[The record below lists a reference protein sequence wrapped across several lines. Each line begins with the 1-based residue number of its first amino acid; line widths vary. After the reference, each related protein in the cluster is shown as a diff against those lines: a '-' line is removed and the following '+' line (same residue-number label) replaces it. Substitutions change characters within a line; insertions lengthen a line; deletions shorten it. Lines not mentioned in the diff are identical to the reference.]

1 MRGILLTCGVAT
13 AMQQASQSP
22 GAVQKVVN
30 MLNDIK
36 KETEAEGQ
44 SDKEGHDKMVC
55 WCDTNRADKEESI
68 EAAKQSIDSL
78 TARIE
83 EDKATIGKLETQ
95 LEELEKSRSENK
107 DSLAQASEMR
117 EKANGE
123 YEAAHADATK
133 AIGQLKEAVAT
144 LESNF
149 GADGSTLLQVASI
162 VKHSSHKFQSA
173 LEKDYA
179 SMIDSLNLD
188 DDVAAVQSESS
199 MFGAMFGGKQGFMP
213 TNVALNQQQGPGY
226 KSYNAKSG
234 KILGLLKQMQEG
246 MEHEDEES
254 TATEKAQAEA
264 FAELK
269 TTLKKEIATQTNK
282 INDKTTALADT
293 KVDLENSESDLEETQ
308 ATLEADEKFLAD
320 LEETCTKADNEYDAR
335 VKERSEELQAVAET
349 IGILTSDEARELF
362 SSSGQ
367 FVQVQQTTSLKV
379 QERVR
384 MSRASALLKAAAQKS
399 GSRALLGLSVSLK
412 IHGLEK
418 VKKAMEEMIANLKT
432 EQAEEFEKKD
442 HCDENINKNE
452 DDTTEAKFQKK
463 QEETKIQDLEVQI
476 SDLTDELA
484 ALEKDISET
493 QTAVKRAGEDRGMAS
508 RLYQKV
514 VAEQRATQKILEFA
528 LKKLDSFYNKK
539 SLLSIAI
546 HRSQAPGEAPPPP
559 PTVGTHSKQEGG
571 NGVLSLLN
579 NIMSDLKLE
588 MNEDKLAEED
598 AQQDYEKLSA
608 DATEKRAALSDS
620 LAESESALA
629 DAHGDLLDL
638 EGDKTAAVK
647 DQGAAHETEMRLHAE
662 CDWLVANFETRKEAR
677 EGEIDALE
685 KAKAVLSGA
694 DFSLIETRSFLAKR
708 P

>member
-1 MRGILLTCGVAT
+1 MRCACAFVAV
-13 AMQQASQSP
+13 ASAGQLDLDEQTHP
-22 GAVQKVVN
+22 VVKVVN
-30 MLNDIK
+30 MLK
-36 KETEAEGQ
+36 TMKSETEEEGAK
-44 SDKEGHDKMVC
+44 DKELHDKMQC
-55 WCDTNRADKEESI
+55 WCTTGRANKEQAIEDAGTRITELDADVEADSAAVSKLSTEIDQAKKDRADNKKSVATAESMRAKEHDEFSEEETDLSTAINQLDRAIES
-68 EAAKQSIDSL
+68 
-78 TARIE
+78 
-83 EDKATIGKLETQ
+83 
-95 LEELEKSRSENK
+95 LEK
-107 DSLAQASEMR
+107 
-117 EKANGE
+117 
-123 YEAAHADATK
+123 
-133 AIGQLKEAVAT
+133 
-144 LESNF
+144 NF
-149 GADGSTLLQVASI
+149 GADGSTLLQVRDI
-162 VKHSSHKFQSA
+162 VRTTAQKYRDVLDMDLDGIVGDLS
-173 LEKDYA
+173 
-179 SMIDSLNLD
+179 LD
-188 DDVAAVQSESS
+188 DDTKQVQGQEVTLAEILAPQKLRRVAFSQQPA
-199 MFGAMFGGKQGFMP
+199 GF
-213 TNVALNQQQGPGY
+213 

-559 PTVGTHSKQEGG
+559 PEQATYEKKGAATGVMEMIKMIIADAKRDEQAAIADEKDSQE
-571 NGVLSLLN
+571 
-579 NIMSDLKLE
+579 E
-588 MNEDKLAEED
+588 
-598 AQQDYEKLSA
+598 YEKLLRDSFDGIKRNQRAITDKKALKA
-608 DATEKRAALSDS
+608 D
-620 LAESESALA
+620 AESELGATNEELK
-629 DAHGDLLDL
+629 DTEQELDEL
-638 EGDKTAAVK
+638 QMTNM
-647 DQGAAHETEMRLHAE
+647 QLHAE
-662 CDWLVANFETRKEAR
+662 CDYLVANFKAR
-677 EGEIDALE
+677 QQGRAGEIENIENAMAIMAG
-685 KAKAVLSGA
+685 AK
-694 DFSLIETRSFLAKR
+694 
-708 P
+708 